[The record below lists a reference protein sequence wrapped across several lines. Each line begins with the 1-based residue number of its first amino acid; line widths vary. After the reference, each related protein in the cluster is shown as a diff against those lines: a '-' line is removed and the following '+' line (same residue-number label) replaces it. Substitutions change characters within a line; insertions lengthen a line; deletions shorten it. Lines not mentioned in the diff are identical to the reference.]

1 WLFETLMFPARVLQ
15 GIPALLKGV
24 QALPLPT
31 SARRLARM
39 IPRGQSTS
47 PPYGNIARK
56 GDASGR
62 ASRPR
67 VGLFLGCVMRSLFSG
82 VHRATMAVLERHGF
96 DVVVPQG
103 QWCCGALNVHAGERT
118 QARIMA
124 TRNVDAFGGAQVDCI
139 VVNSAGCGAMLKEYR
154 ELLGDDDR
162 TRSFCAKVKD
172 VNELLGETQAQTG
185 LGSLPGRVTYH
196 DACHLAH
203 GQRIR
208 RQPRELLKRIPG
220 LEYVELQGAD
230 ECCGAAGVYSLTH
243 PHLSAAILE
252 KKLDAVEASRADV
265 VATANPGCAMQLQA
279 GLLERRSTT
288 RVCHPVELLAE
299 SYSAGLRTRPT

>member
-1 WLFETLMFPARVLQ
+1 
-15 GIPALLKGV
+15 
-24 QALPLPT
+24 
-31 SARRLARM
+31 
-39 IPRGQSTS
+39 
-47 PPYGNIARK
+47 
-56 GDASGR
+56 
-62 ASRPR
+62 
-67 VGLFLGCVMRSLFSG
+67 MRSLFSG